1 MRYTSLFAENLY
13 HMRQS
18 NVFRK
23 YMSYLNSYKVTVLTV
38 LTILSF
44 STLATT
50 LAYAAPLA
58 DNGKDWQNV
67 NGNSWAQ
74 NYSPQTQINK
84 GNVDNLE
91 VKWIFP
97 LGGKTSAPNGIQSV
111 TLGEGSSTP
120 PIVRNGIVYVMTN
133 YKRLYAGKVEM
144 QYLTSAQPATSTQLT
159 LKQARISSKFKI
171 YVKTYQ
177 ATCTSMEQTTTYPA

>member
-1 MRYTSLFAENLY
+1 MN
-13 HMRQS
+13 
-18 NVFRK
+18 
-23 YMSYLNSYKVTVLTV
+23 YLNSFRVTVLAV
-38 LTILSF
+38 LAF
-44 STLATT
+44 STFATT
-50 LAYAAPLA
+50 FAYAAPLA

-97 LGGKTSAPNGIQSV
+97 LGSKSAAPSAIQSI

-120 PIVRNGIVYVMTN
+120 PIVRSGVVYVMTN
-133 YKRLYAGKVEM
+133 YKRL
-144 QYLTSAQPATSTQLT
+144 
-159 LKQARISSKFKI
+159 
-171 YVKTYQ
+171 
-177 ATCTSMEQTTTYPA
+177 